1 MERAWRPERRRAA
14 AFRRCRFEVH
24 VVAFVGGLVV
34 APDRKLLLEGLG
46 TSGSLLAG
54 ATGTDIAQGQH
65 HAFGSHIVLR
75 EYGSCVL
82 FHLDD

>member
-1 MERAWRPERRRAA
+1 MRQLLEDAGAV
-14 AFRRCRFEVH
+14 EVH

-46 TSGSLLAG
+46 TSGSGLSAAMDLEACERH
-54 ATGTDIAQGQH
+54 Q
-65 HAFGSHIVLR
+65 AFCGHVVLR